1 MKTTLALAAVVALL
15 TTQAAFADP
24 SVTRENHEA
33 AAVAAQSA
41 ARDYNNPFM
50 IFTSQPQQDPASPV
64 ATALNPVE
72 DPHWGP
78 AADGT
83 DN

>member
-1 MKTTLALAAVVALL
+1 MKTTLALAAAVAVLA
-15 TTQAAFADP
+15 TQAAFAGP
-24 SVTRENHEA
+24 SVTRDNREEV
-33 AAVAAQSA
+33 AVAARSA
-41 ARDYNNPFM
+41 ASGYKNPFM
-50 IFTSQPQQDPASPV
+50 ILTAQPLQDAANPV
-64 ATALNPVE
+64 ATNLNPVE